1 MEGDG
6 RRWKEMEGDGKL
18 WKAMENYGKRYN
30 DAITRNL
37 WNYYCNTVGFSIV
50 TPLDYYCN
58 TVGLL
63 L

>member
-1 MEGDG
+1 
-6 RRWKEMEGDGKL
+6 MEGDGKL